1 MFTAALD
8 ASGSRE
14 QLIVV
19 VAGFVAPDRAWDEFG
34 EQWTERLAQDALEY
48 FHMREYTHSVGP
60 WREWKGDTRRRNRL
74 YGDLMD
80 IVRSHVSRKFGSV
93 VAPSKLN
100 TINDAL
106 REHFNITEYSL
117 AGRTIAAA
125 IRRWMDSEKISGDVR
140 MVFEHGDEGRGKLLR
155 IFESDNLPPPEFL
168 KKKEY
173 LPLQAADILAYEI
186 FNAVEKVE
194 RNQLK
199 NPRWPLGE
207 LNKIPGEPGI
217 YLDKNIQE
225 LAEGLR
231 ICHELNRWGKETK
244 LFRVSS

>member
-1 MFTAALD
+1 
-8 ASGSRE
+8 
-14 QLIVV
+14 
-19 VAGFVAPDRAWDEFG
+19 
-34 EQWTERLAQDALEY
+34 
-48 FHMREYTHSVGP
+48 
-60 WREWKGDTRRRNRL
+60 
-74 YGDLMD
+74 
-80 IVRSHVSRKFGSV
+80 
-93 VAPSKLN
+93 
-100 TINDAL
+100 
-106 REHFNITEYSL
+106 
-117 AGRTIAAA
+117 
-125 IRRWMDSEKISGDVR
+125 

-155 IFESDNLPPPEFL
+155 IFESDNLPRPEFL